1 MAERIEIQ
9 GGAGSHLAA
18 AIAAVV
24 EAIDQ
29 QELEASATPP
39 KPIPQAQ
46 WIQAGRPLER
56 QAPMASAEYDRMPG
70 SNDGE
75 DSGESPFL

>member
-1 MAERIEIQ
+1 MVEGIEIR
-9 GGAGSHLAA
+9 GGAGPQLAA

-29 QELEASATPP
+29 QEAEASATPR
-39 KPIPQAQ
+39 KPIRQAQ

-70 SNDGE
+70 SNDG
-75 DSGESPFL
+75 DDPSASAFL

>member
-1 MAERIEIQ
+1 MVDNIEIR
-9 GGAGSHLAA
+9 GGAGPHFAA

-24 EAIDQ
+24 EAIDEQ
-29 QELEASATPP
+29 GAEASATPP
-39 KPIPQAQ
+39 KPIRQAQ

-70 SNDGE
+70 SNDG
-75 DSGESPFL
+75 DDPSASAFL